1 MRINTKGKL
10 PSWFNLSDYDC
21 YSCMSDDDIVY
32 QLSCRCNALITDEHK
47 RDDFFIRKIKNGIYI
62 YTGEN
67 DRVPDENYIEIKTE
81 GQKCLSSSSTISL
94 VSVRDIKNQVNSLQ
108 NGHGIKISDE
118 CNDFSDL
125 FLHVSALG
133 DEPSFDADVFCK
145 ICLLKQDE
153 IILSELR
160 ELLKKW
166 RVELDIPEKVPLIKN
181 SWDVIKD
188 KILSYRV
195 FPLIDL
201 MFWEEATSNRITN
214 SVLAVTLFS
223 NGEFGD
229 LAISQTIRPF
239 AKSLLEYETID
250 KIEHEVYKK

>member
-1 MRINTKGKL
+1 MRVNTKEKL
-10 PSWFNLSDYDC
+10 PSWFNLSDYD
-21 YSCMSDDDIVY
+21 YYMGMSDDDIVY
-32 QLSCRCNALITDEHK
+32 QLSCRCNALITDEYK

-62 YTGEN
+62 YTGEG
-67 DRVPDENYIEIKTE
+67 DRVSDENRMEIKKE
-81 GQKCLSSSSTISL
+81 NRKCLSSSSTISL
-94 VSVRDIKNQVNSLQ
+94 VNVMDIKESVASLRD
-108 NGHGIKISDE
+108 NHGIDMSEK
-118 CNDFSDL
+118 CNGFSDL
-125 FLHVSALG
+125 FLHITAL
-133 DEPSFDADVFCK
+133 DDYPSFNADVLCK
-145 ICLLKQDE
+145 ISLLKQDE
-153 IILSELR
+153 IIISELKN
-160 ELLKKW
+160 LLKKW
-166 RVELDIPEKVPLIKN
+166 RVELGVPEKVPSIKN

-201 MFWEEATSNRITN
+201 MFWEGATSNKISN

-250 KIEHEVYKK
+250 KIEHEIYKK